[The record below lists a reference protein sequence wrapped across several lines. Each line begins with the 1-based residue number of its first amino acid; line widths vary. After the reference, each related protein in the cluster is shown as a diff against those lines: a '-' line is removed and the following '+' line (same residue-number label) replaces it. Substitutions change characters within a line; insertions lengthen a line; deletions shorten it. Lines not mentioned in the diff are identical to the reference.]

1 VEVYENAR
9 GAHMHAAVHVH
20 DNRGPFQ
27 CHKCDEYFADLYL
40 LASHIDRCEATGRS
54 AFAITCQ
61 RLELNGERDAPTVII
76 VARSSSKPPNSWFAS
91 LEFIEEGLLVFR
103 VERIKDY
110 ELDFGQEK
118 VNTLSHAT
126 SSVSSR
132 TMPAP

>member
-1 VEVYENAR
+1 VPQMRRVLCR
-9 GAHMHAAVHVH
+9 
-20 DNRGPFQ
+20 P
-27 CHKCDEYFADLYL
+27 LL

-76 VARSSSKPPNSWFAS
+76 VARSSSKPPNSWF
-91 LEFIEEGLLVFR
+91 IEEGLLVFR